1 MHLEPDGSRPRPLPD
16 GFDAVYGPS
25 AGGRRVRARL
35 HHPAAPPP
43 GAPARPWRFRGADL
57 DPAGHVNNAVY
68 WAALEEELVADE
80 PAGGLAAE
88 VEHRAAAG
96 TGEGAVLHARPDALD
111 HRRGRRRGG
120 DVQAGSLT
128 REAPRAGRPSPRATA
143 GIAMP

>member
-1 MHLEPDGSRPRPLPD
+1 
-16 GFDAVYGPS
+16 
-25 AGGRRVRARL
+25 GRRVRARL

-96 TGEGAVLHARPDALD
+96 TGEGAVLHDGPMRWITGADGA
-111 HRRGRRRGG
+111 
-120 DVQAGSLT
+120 VA
-128 REAPRAGRPSPRATA
+128 ATFRLA
-143 GIAMP
+143 A